1 MVKKVNKSIL
11 HQCPNLV
18 LNIYNNLL
26 HGVKLK
32 EGYFLKLI
40 SILPLFFIFHGII
53 TKPKCSI
60 IDTKK

>member
-18 LNIYNNLL
+18 SNIYNNLL

-32 EGYFLKLI
+32 EGYLKKNTFLFYHYFSSFMESSLNQ
-40 SILPLFFIFHGII
+40 
-53 TKPKCSI
+53 TV
-60 IDTKK
+60 